1 MAGSLAAVTGATLFG
16 MLGPLSRFGADL
28 GVPGI
33 AFTVWRATLGMS
45 ALAVLIVLRGGAASS
60 IAAVRSLDGR
70 GKASLA
76 LAALLGLVLNAAI
89 FTAFGRIPIA
99 LALML
104 FYAYPAGVAV
114 VDVLLGHERVTP
126 PRIAALALSSLGVV
140 LVLAGGLDGDGGA
153 VDVLGVLLG
162 LTAAASQVAFV
173 TLSRHGY
180 RSVPADAATLVILVA
195 SVVGGSVLAVLAGQ
209 ADGLAAPLRSIDP
222 WPVLLL
228 AGVAAAGVA
237 SLLFLTAIRTIGGTR
252 TGILMLWEPVVG
264 VILAGLWLGEQLAPI
279 QGVGGALVLLGAIVL
294 QVRSDPELEPVTE
307 AGAGPVV

>member
-28 GVPGI
+28 GVPGV
-33 AFTVWRATLGMS
+33 AFTVWRALLGMS

-104 FYAYPAGVAV
+104 FYTYPAGVAV

-126 PRIAALALSSLGVV
+126 SRVAALALSSLGVV
-140 LVLAGGLDGDGGA
+140 LVLAGGLDGGGGA
-153 VDVLGVLLG
+153 VDALGVLLG

-173 TLSRHGY
+173 TISRHGY
-180 RSVPADAATLVILVA
+180 RSVPADAATLLILVA

-209 ADGLAAPLRSIDP
+209 ADGLSAPLRSSDP

-237 SLLFLTAIRTIGGTR
+237 SLLFLTAIRSIGGTR

-264 VILAGLWLGEQLAPI
+264 VILAGLWLGEELAPI
-279 QGVGGALVLLGAIVL
+279 QGAGGVLVLLGAIVL
-294 QVRSDPELEPVTE
+294 QVRSDPELEPVVE